1 MPSPRSRP
9 VRSGKPPGKP
19 GARYIGQWNWGAF
32 CLTPLWLANH
42 GCIWYGLLYFIV
54 ACIPYLGIV
63 ALPAAIYCGI
73 KGSAIAVARRSFVD
87 DAQFVA
93 VQNAWRNW
101 GIPIAIVLP
110 IVAFVYIVVTVDRM
124 LLTTR

>member
-1 MPSPRSRP
+1 
-9 VRSGKPPGKP
+9 
-19 GARYIGQWNWGAF
+19 
-32 CLTPLWLANH
+32 
-42 GCIWYGLLYFIV
+42 
-54 ACIPYLGIV
+54 
-63 ALPAAIYCGI
+63 
-73 KGSAIAVARRSFVD
+73 
-87 DAQFVA
+87 